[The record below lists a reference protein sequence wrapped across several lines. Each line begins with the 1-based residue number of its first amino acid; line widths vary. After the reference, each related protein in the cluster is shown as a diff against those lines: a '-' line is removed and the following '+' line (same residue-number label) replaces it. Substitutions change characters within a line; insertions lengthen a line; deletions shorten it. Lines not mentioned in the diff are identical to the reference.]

1 MRRVKGFRKP
11 AGSVL
16 CTRPGPLGNQF
27 FITGPNGE
35 GENRQAAVDAFERWA
50 RAVLKNRVPINDT
63 ERKFLKAFDAAKT
76 ATKLLC
82 YCRLDQACHV
92 DRIRLLIQEGY

>member
-11 AGSVL
+11 PGSIL
-16 CTRPGPLGNQF
+16 CTRPGPLGNPF
-27 FITGPNGE
+27 FITE
-35 GENRQAAVDAFERWA
+35 GEDRQDAVDAFERWA
-50 RAVLKNRVPINDT
+50 RAILKNRVPINDT
-63 ERKFLKAFDAAKT
+63 ERKFLKAFDAAKS

-92 DRIRLLIQEGY
+92 DSIRKLIQEGF